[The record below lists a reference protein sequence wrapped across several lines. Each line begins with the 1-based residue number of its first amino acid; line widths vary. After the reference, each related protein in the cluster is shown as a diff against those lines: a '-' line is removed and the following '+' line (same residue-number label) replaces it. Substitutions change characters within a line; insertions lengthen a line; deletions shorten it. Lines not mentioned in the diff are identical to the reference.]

1 MLGLI
6 YNEQRYDT
14 FKATVFCSKSDN
26 GATRTSH
33 SHIRDPK
40 SVGIATT
47 LMLLRAM
54 GFYIGVRLII
64 RLTELLPLICS
75 VIYMPVSLNFPMTRE
90 WMAEFL
96 WQSTIGSCT
105 CESCGCYKFS

>member
-1 MLGLI
+1 MTNNIMI
-6 YNEQRYDT
+6 YLRRQFFVLNQ
-14 FKATVFCSKSDN
+14 DN

-54 GFYIGVRLII
+54 GFYVGVRLII
-64 RLTELLPLICS
+64 RLTELLHLICS
-75 VIYMPVSLNFPMTRE
+75 MIYDLYACVIEFPND
-90 WMAEFL
+90 
-96 WQSTIGSCT
+96 
-105 CESCGCYKFS
+105 